1 MNKSKYKSS
10 IGIKILSYV
19 GFLAIFCFVLF
30 FVLTGIQETRT
41 SSDAE
46 GIRLAEDSI
55 RRAVISA
62 YASEGKYPATFEHIQ
77 RYYGVHIDTNRFFVH
92 YSIFATNIM
101 PSFSVIQIDW

>member
-1 MNKSKYKSS
+1 MNKSKYKTS

-41 SSDAE
+41 TSDAE
-46 GIRLAEDSI
+46 AKRLAEDSI

-62 YASEGKYPATFEHIQ
+62 YASEGKYPASFEYIQ
-77 RYYGVHIDTNRFFVH
+77 KYYGVHIDSHRFFVH
-92 YSIFATNIM
+92 YSIFASNIM
-101 PSFSVIQIDW
+101 PNFAVMPID